1 MFCQKCGKEI
11 ADDAQ
16 FCQFCGQQVNGAIQ
30 PQQVVIVKQERQQKS
45 QFVAIVLCLFLG
57 MIGIHDFYLGR
68 NGAGVTKTLVLALF
82 GWIYIGV
89 VINVFWCFFDFIA
102 ILCKAFEALK
112 SNEELEKERQDIEDY
127 NKRKEEY
134 EKQKAENEIWK

>member
-1 MFCQKCGKEI
+1 MFCKKCGKGI

-16 FCQFCGQQVNGAIQ
+16 FCQFCGQQVRGEIQ
-30 PQQVVIVKQERQQKS
+30 SQQVVIIKTERQPKS

-57 MIGIHDFYLGR
+57 MIGIHDFYLGK
-68 NGAGVTKTLVLALF
+68 NGAGVTKILVLLIL

-89 VINVFWCFFDFIA
+89 VINVFWCLFDFIA
-102 ILCKAFEALK
+102 ILCKGFEALK
-112 SNEELEKERQDIEDY
+112 SNEQIEKERQENENY
-127 NKRKEEY
+127 NKLKEEY